1 MKSGKLL
8 SGCLIVGVVLLA
20 VGGGAVYWVVLRPL
34 WQGASA
40 LIDSAQQW
48 QQVAQLEQRVRNRE
62 PFRAPTEARL
72 EAAQIAGFVIVQ
84 QAMAERL
91 GDRWQQLEAKY
102 GELKASQQRDGRE
115 PGMQDML
122 VAYADLS
129 GLIVEAK
136 HAQVEA
142 LNASGLSLE
151 EYRWIRAQAF
161 MALGLAV
168 QESTLP
174 SALDGNVL
182 AANAELL
189 RPHRALLVKT
199 TASAWLGF

>member
-1 MKSGKLL
+1 MKNGKLL
-8 SGCLIVGVVLLA
+8 GGCLIVGVLLLA
-20 VGGGAVYWVVLRPL
+20 VGGGAVYWIVLRPL

-62 PFRAPTEARL
+62 PFSAPTDARL
-72 EAAQIAGFVIVQ
+72 EAAQIADFVVVQ
-84 QAMAERL
+84 EAMAERL
-91 GDRWQQLEAKY
+91 GDRWQQLETKY
-102 GELKASQQRDGRE
+102 RELKASQQRDGRE
-115 PGMQDML
+115 PGVQDML

-136 HAQVEA
+136 RAQVEA

-151 EYRWIRAQAF
+151 EYRWIRGQAF
-161 MALGLAV
+161 TALGLVA
-168 QESTLP
+168 QESV
-174 SALDGNVL
+174 LDGSAL